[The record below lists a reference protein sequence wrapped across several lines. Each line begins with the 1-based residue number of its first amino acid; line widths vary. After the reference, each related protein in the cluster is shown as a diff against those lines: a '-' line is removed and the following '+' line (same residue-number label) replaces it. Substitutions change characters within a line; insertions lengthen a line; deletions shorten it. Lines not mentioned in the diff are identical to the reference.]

1 MNNKYSLY
9 EVIDNAISLIYTK
22 ATHPS
27 FRLLRRPIY
36 IRGGTSLEGGYRLT
50 TGRFCRFDLPGER
63 KTLYIGENCQF
74 GDHTHIVALK
84 SVYIGK
90 NVLIASKVFIS
101 DTSHGSYSAEEGTN
115 PAISPSKRILISQA
129 VKIGDNV
136 WIGENVVIL
145 AGVNIGNGCVIGAN
159 SVVTKDIEA
168 YSIACGIPA
177 MVIKKWNQNRKG
189 WVPVKRRDRM

>member
-1 MNNKYSLY
+1 MNNKYSPY

-22 ATHPS
+22 VTHPS

-36 IRGGTSLEGGYRLT
+36 IRGDTSLEGGYKLT
-50 TGRFCRFDLPGER
+50 TGRFCRFDLPGGR

-74 GDHTHIVALK
+74 GDNTHIVAWK
-84 SVYIGK
+84 SVRIGK

-101 DTSHGSYSAEEGTN
+101 DTSHGSYSTEEGTDPEIP
-115 PAISPSKRILISQA
+115 PAKRQLISQP
-129 VKIGDNV
+129 VRVGDNV

-159 SVVTKDIEA
+159 SVVTKDVEA
-168 YSIACGIPA
+168 YSVACGIPA
-177 MVIKKWNQNRKG
+177 KVIKKWDQDKQG
-189 WVPVKRRDRM
+189 WVPV